1 MSKQV
6 QFRRGNSAEHKNFTG
21 ANGEVT
27 VDTDLK
33 TLRVHDGVTAG
44 GSVLARTGDMPT
56 PAQMSHNSSLSNDVI
71 HLNLAADTRW
81 TAPNDGH
88 IFICG
93 TSTGSNQG
101 LWLALRTSADTALG
115 YDDAFSTAAK
125 QKLTVHVPI
134 SANQKFFYS
143 VASGLT
149 DISITYVK
157 TRGDN

>member
-81 TAPNDGH
+81 T
-88 IFICG
+88 
-93 TSTGSNQG
+93 GSNQG
-101 LWLALRTSADTALG
+101 LWLALRTSADTAIG